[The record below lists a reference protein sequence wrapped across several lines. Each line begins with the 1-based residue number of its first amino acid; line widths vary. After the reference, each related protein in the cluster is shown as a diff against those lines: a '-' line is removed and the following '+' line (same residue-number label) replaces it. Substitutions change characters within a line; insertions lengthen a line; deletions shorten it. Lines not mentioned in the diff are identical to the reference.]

1 MDPTLRPLM
10 TQTIVISTDGPVSR
24 DVYGTPTYSTVS
36 GTTYRCRLTYQHTL
50 FRDRNGDAWTP
61 LHIAWIE
68 STVAHSTEHRYTLPD
83 GSTPPAVTVE
93 QFYDTN
99 GIDHERVRF
108 GNPGQV
114 SRRFG
119 ETGR

>member
-1 MDPTLRPLM
+1 MDKSLRPLL
-10 TQTIVISTDGPVSR
+10 TQTVVISTAGPSTR
-24 DVYGTPTYSTVS
+24 DVYGRPTWSTGGS
-36 GTTYRCRLTYQHTL
+36 TYRARVSYQRAF
-50 FRDRNGDAWTP
+50 FRDHNGDNYVP

-68 STVAHSTEHRYTLPD
+68 STVAHSTEHRFTLPD
-83 GSTPPAVTVE
+83 GTSPPAVTVE
-93 QFYDTN
+93 QFYN
-99 GIDHERVRF
+99 LSGIDHERVRF